1 MARRSQTRTKT
12 QPSGATRH
20 YEFVSDIRPF
30 NNGHRADA
38 AAIGRAFEAIAQ
50 RHEGHLRPEDVVK
63 EARNEVHPLHQYFEW
78 DDVEAAR
85 RQRLQTARALIRSI
99 AVVEDDAEEPP
110 KRRWWHIPQRP
121 SSYRDEGTIGRNI
134 DLQLVLLQRAR
145 RDLQSWRDRYKSVID
160 LCDLVQTFETA
171 EARIS
176 ARAAEREEASAQ
188 TRGAA

>member
-1 MARRSQTRTKT
+1 MARRSQKRTKT

-50 RHEGHLRPEDVVK
+50 RHEGHLRPEDVVE

-85 RQRLQTARALIRSI
+85 RQRLQTARTLIRSI
-99 AVVEDDAEEPP
+99 AVVEDDSEEPP
-110 KRRWWHIPQRP
+110 KRRWWHVPENP
-121 SSYRDEGTIGRNI
+121 SSYRDNDTISRTV
-134 DLQLVLLQRAR
+134 DLQLTLIRRAR
-145 RDLQSWRDRYKSVID
+145 RDLQSWRDRYRSVVQ

-171 EARIS
+171 DARIS
-176 ARAAEREEASAQ
+176 ARAAEREAAAQ
-188 TRGAA
+188 QGGAA